1 MDTIQRICLNA
12 HHDVTNVVN
21 NEDLQ
26 KVVIP
31 TLDLFIKQLER
42 ICGPFARNALII
54 KADETLGTAMGS
66 EMDMRMF
73 LRDGRHIIRS
83 TDFVSPIQQ
92 YLKSI
97 VLYIG
102 SRVDAI
108 CKDGTTTSMLF
119 TCHLIKQLVANQQE
133 FSLSTLL
140 EIEQTF
146 DRVIRLLTEDI
157 FHQKIDVDLL
167 MNTFNCNENEAAG
180 AIAFLQAYTASG
192 CNLEIATAI
201 SQFFRR
207 MPKAIWGD
215 RIDHTISRVEKSGYV
230 CKADTCDAEYEMTTI
245 MLTTQYRNTDM
256 RRIIQYESADV
267 LIMPQG
273 IHDASLSTDELVEY
287 LKKRLEKDEN
297 KTPLLICSPGGDH
310 CSPKIVAFINE
321 RAKTYGVDIPV
332 VAYNVK
338 TKGTTPWIALTVCGK
353 ANVPL
358 YQEITPLEDSV
369 IKNVSVRIDATTTQF
384 NNLSPKD
391 ERLDEESLIHPG
403 MIYPDDYPY
412 HKQAIDIVDGYRVTL
427 KTSHKLD
434 PEELNELEAAH
445 ADLSVV
451 KRMLLR
457 LGGYY
462 HDQLALQPVIEDA
475 SGSAMAAVRDGLIT
489 NGMNRLWRSSQ
500 NYWRSF
506 TTPEQKASIENH
518 LLTSIMSAAQ
528 SVCESL
534 LGPAKLSILPDA
546 VDKEEWIYTHLNK
559 VVEPTEYI
567 DLVNLV
573 HSDVAEEMRYKIQ
586 DLHADLEHLVKGNYA
601 PVLSRWKTEGYPPIQ
616 TLGMIKELLGR
627 SKEVAL
633 RVGLTDMIVVP
644 GAAWTK

>member
-1 MDTIQRICLNA
+1 MDTAQRICLNA
-12 HHDVTNVVN
+12 HYDVTNVVR

-26 KVVIP
+26 KVIEP
-31 TLDLFIKQLER
+31 TLDLFIAQLKR

-54 KADETLGTAMGS
+54 RADESLGTAIGS

-102 SRVDAI
+102 SRVDSV
-108 CKDGTTTSMLF
+108 CKDGTTTSMLY
-119 TCHLIKQLVANQQE
+119 TCYLIKELVAAQKD

-140 EIEQTF
+140 DIEYMF
-146 DRVIRLLTEDI
+146 DRIINVITEHI
-157 FHQKIDVDLL
+157 VNQKIDVEFLK
-167 MNTFNCNENEAAG
+167 NEFGCTENEAAG

-192 CNLEIATAI
+192 CNVEIATAI

-207 MPKAIWGD
+207 MPKEIWGD
-215 RIDHTISRVEKSGYV
+215 RIDHTISRVEKTGYV

-245 MLTTQYRNTDM
+245 MLTTQYRNADM
-256 RRIIQYESADV
+256 RRVIQYESADV
-267 LIMPQG
+267 LFMPQG
-273 IHDASLSTDELVEY
+273 IHDASLSTDELLDY
-287 LKKRLEKDEN
+287 LKKRLEVDEN
-297 KTPLLICSPGGDH
+297 KTPLLICSPGGEH

-321 RAKTYGVDIPV
+321 KAKAYDVNIPV

-353 ANVPL
+353 ANVPV
-358 YQEITPLEDSV
+358 YQEITPLEESV
-369 IKNVSVRIDATTTQF
+369 IKNVSIRIDATTTQL
-384 NNLSPKD
+384 NNLTPND
-391 ERLDEESLIHPG
+391 DRLDEESLIHPG
-403 MIYPDDYPY
+403 MIYPEDYTY
-412 HKQAIDIVDGYRVTL
+412 HKYAVETVDGHLHTM
-427 KTSHKLD
+427 KTSHRRD
-434 PEELNELEAAH
+434 EEELHELEAAH
-445 ADLSVV
+445 ADLSVR

-489 NGMNRLWRSSQ
+489 NGMNRLYRSTQ
-500 NYWRSF
+500 
-506 TTPEQKASIENH
+506 EQLAEYKYSEEGK
-518 LLTSIMSAAQ
+518 LLQAMTRAAKQ
-528 SVCESL
+528 VCESL
-534 LGPAKLSILPDA
+534 LGPATIEPDEDDRLSWINSHM
-546 VDKEEWIYTHLNK
+546 DKVIN
-559 VVEPTEYI
+559 PTSYI
-567 DLVNLV
+567 DIVRLV
-573 HSDVAEEMRYKIQ
+573 HVRVPEERSLKIQ
-586 DLHADLEHLVKGNYA
+586 DLHDDLEHLVKGNYA
-601 PVLSRWKTEGYPPIQ
+601 AVLSRWQTKGYPPIQ
-616 TLGMIKELLGR
+616 TLGMIKELLAR
-627 SKEVAL
+627 LKEVAL